1 MWLIERPEP
10 SSSYS
15 LSSLLSPSVTDVVLF
30 WTSVEE
36 SSYCPFFCHG
46 GCVKSSWFKAVW
58 QKALREKTA
67 YYEMRVCVPVWTCC
81 YRQQKCEAVGWCS
94 QTFAGLLDIPQQLT
108 LQKIKLVFSVL
119 PLLSYQ
125 TSIETCASARPRRL
139 SVSRDVH
146 TGSVFFALG
155 GFDSKSAG

>member
-1 MWLIERPEP
+1 MIDWAAWAFIFIQSELSVVPFSNRRSALLDYCWGIIILSVFLSWRTRQKLLIQ
-10 SSSYS
+10 
-15 LSSLLSPSVTDVVLF
+15 SSLT
-30 WTSVEE
+30 E
-36 SSYCPFFCHG
+36 
-46 GCVKSSWFKAVW
+46 AR
-58 QKALREKTA
+58 REKTA

-139 SVSRDVH
+139 SMSRDVH
-146 TGSVFFALG
+146 TASVFFALG